1 MVTMS
6 TYTPNVPLSNQ
17 RISQTQPL
25 IQDNFLSIDAAIQ
38 NDHVAIT
45 DATASKRML
54 HKKVSFPD
62 VQGADPA
69 VVGDDGVLY
78 TKDIGGGLGDLFFK
92 NASLVTQLTGL
103 AKNFANPGY
112 ANLSGG
118 LQLRWGT
125 QGAVGSGGFSDV
137 NFNAAFTN
145 NCLAVVA
152 SCSGGTAPI
161 GVALVNASKFQ
172 AKSGSG
178 TVAIQYIAIGY

>member
-1 MVTMS
+1 MVIMS
-6 TYTPNVPLSNQ
+6 TYTPNVPQSAQ

-25 IQDNFLSIDAAIQ
+25 IQDNFLALDSAIQ
-38 NDHVAIT
+38 NDHVAVT

-54 HKKVSFPD
+54 HKQVTFPD
-62 VQGADPA
+62 PLGADPA
-69 VVGDDGVLY
+69 VAGNDGIVY
-78 TKDIGGGLGDLFFK
+78 TKDLGGGLGDLFFK
-92 NASLVTQLTGL
+92 NASVVTQLSGL

-125 QGAVGSGGFSDV
+125 QGAVGSGGFTDV
-137 NFNAAFTN
+137 NFNAAFSN

-152 SCSGGTAPI
+152 TCSGGTVAV

-172 AKSGSG
+172 AKSSSG
-178 TVAIQYIAIGY
+178 TVAIQYIAVGY